1 MMINPHHLLEIA
13 YQTPIPRV
21 EGQWQ
26 SIQLRPDFAEDELLN
41 IGVLFTTSEARQFK
55 LLNTFDKF
63 SHLYG
68 DAATD
73 ELQFIIKALGA
84 SLSKGSAASPLPSI
98 NFGDSKYARGSS
110 VEEIIERLFS
120 SSVTL
125 SGAIHLKKRTKGSFL
140 STTDLRNEV
149 FNFIKVKASIN
160 AEKIIASDYN
170 LLFSDAVSEF
180 ALDIPLQ
187 TKTQLGTVIS
197 AGFSTPENVER
208 ALLRGYLD
216 LTTAMM
222 IKGTRSSGFFVYK
235 PENVLAADK
244 QLKINNVVDIIEWK
258 LKKVGI
264 NMCLVG
270 SSEKLAQDVLNW
282 AQM

>member
-1 MMINPHHLLEIA
+1 MMVNPHHLLEIA
-13 YQTPIPRV
+13 HETPIPRI

-41 IGVLFTTSEARQFK
+41 IGVLFTTPKAKQFK
-55 LLNTFDKF
+55 LLDTFDKF
-63 SHLYG
+63 THLYG

-73 ELQFIIKALGA
+73 ELQFIVKALGA
-84 SLSKGSAASPLPSI
+84 SLSKGMDSSPLPSI

-110 VEEIIERLFS
+110 IEEVIERLFS
-120 SSVTL
+120 TSVTL
-125 SGAIHLKKRTKGSFL
+125 SGPAHLKKRTKGKFL

-149 FNFIKVKASIN
+149 FNIIKVQASIN
-160 AEKIIASDYN
+160 AERIIASDYN
-170 LLFSDAVSEF
+170 LLFSDSVSEV
-180 ALDIPLQ
+180 ALDVPLQ

-208 ALLRGYLD
+208 ALLRGYID

-222 IKGTRSSGFFVYK
+222 IRGTRSSGFFVFK
-235 PENVLAADK
+235 PDNVLANDK
-244 QLKINNVVDIIEWK
+244 QLKVDNVVDIIDWK

-270 SSEKLAQDVLNW
+270 SAEKLAEDVLSW